1 LRRPRAGLRRSM
13 AAMAAASFLLAGCAE
28 RPVNVLVPMAVF
40 AMPDRTVDMLVVT
53 TRQKSATAGQIYS
66 GERGTSLS
74 AMNMVVAIPPD
85 SRRKI
90 GEIQWPRRLPAN
102 PETDFVTLK
111 ADPVDEAGAYAWYKR
126 TGKHGRRVLVFVHGF
141 NNTFED
147 AVYRFAQIV
156 HDSGADAAPILFTW
170 PSRASVLDYVYDKES
185 ATFSR
190 DALETV
196 LTRAA
201 KDPNVAEV
209 TVMAHSMGSWVLTEA
224 LRQMSIRHGHV
235 LPKIRNVILASP
247 DLDVDVFLAQS
258 AQVRKPAPRLTL
270 FISRD
275 DRALAISRRIGGGV
289 DRLGAIDPEAEPYRT
304 KLATSNAVVID
315 LTKLKSEDEL
325 NHGKFAES
333 PEIVRLIGR
342 RLMAGQVVTEGDM
355 TAGEQVTEIAGGA
368 VRVLGSAAGAVV
380 GVPAAI
386 ASPSR

>member
-1 LRRPRAGLRRSM
+1 M
-13 AAMAAASFLLAGCAE
+13 ALFGSIVSGCAE
-28 RPVNVLVPMAVF
+28 RPTNVLLPMSIGTVPGA
-40 AMPDRTVDMLVVT
+40 RTVDMLVVT
-53 TRQKSATAGQIYS
+53 TRQKSNTPGQIYS
-66 GERGTSLS
+66 GERGSLS
-74 AMNMVVAIPPD
+74 AVNMVVSIPPD
-85 SRRKI
+85 ARRKI
-90 GEIQWPRRLPAN
+90 GEVQWPRRMPPN
-102 PETDFVTLK
+102 PETDFVTLR
-111 ADPVDEAGAYAWYKR
+111 ADPVDEKGAYAWYKR
-126 TGKHGRRVLVFVHGF
+126 TGRHGRRVLVFVHGF

-156 HDSGADAAPILFTW
+156 HDSGADTAPILFTW

-185 ATFSR
+185 ATYSR
-190 DALETV
+190 DALETL

-201 KDPNVAEV
+201 TDPSVAEV

-224 LRQMSIRHGHV
+224 LRQMSIRRGHV

-247 DLDVDVFLAQS
+247 DLDVDVFLAQA
-258 AQVRKPAPRLTL
+258 AQVKRPAPLLTL

-275 DRALAISRRIGGGV
+275 DRALAISSRIGGGI
-289 DRLGAIDPEAEPYRT
+289 DRLGAIDPEIEPYRS
-304 KLATSNAVVID
+304 KLAASNATVID
-315 LTKLKSEDEL
+315 LTKLKSDDEL

-333 PEIVRLIGR
+333 PEIVQLIGR
-342 RLMAGQVVTEGDM
+342 RLMAGQVVTEANL